1 MDLQEHQLKSLK
13 GLSEPEVADRRL
25 RFGWNELPQAGNK
38 RLFRILVEVVSEPMF
53 MLLLACFGIYL
64 ILGDRTEA
72 FMLLGF
78 VAISIVITIY
88 QENKTERSLE
98 ALRDLS
104 SPRALVIRNGERQRI
119 PGREV
124 VPDDLIFLNE
134 GDRVPADGELLWC
147 LNLRID
153 ESVLTG
159 ESVAVTKKAAT
170 TAAEKPRPGGEQTPF
185 VFSSS
190 LVVAG
195 QGIARVLNTG
205 IHTEVG
211 KIGKALHQVAEEKSP
226 LQRETQRLVKRLT
239 IVGLSL
245 SVVLTISYGLIKG
258 LWLQGLLAGITLAMG
273 LLPEEFPVILTVF
286 LALGAWRISRHRVL
300 TRKAGA
306 IETLGAVTTL
316 CVDKT
321 GTLTEN
327 KMAVRCLAI
336 PAREAEKAVAIANSQ
351 LFDLKERIT
360 LPEEFHEL
368 IEFAVLASKR
378 DPFDPMEKALQ
389 ELIDRK
395 AVDEIHHHPERKL
408 QREYPLAN
416 SLLVLSYAW
425 RLHESDRHIVGAKGA
440 PEAVAEVCRFTKHE
454 KDELVEQVEKLT
466 TQGWRV
472 LGVAKATTS
481 QLPEQ
486 QTQFDFE
493 FLGLIAWEDPIRP
506 SVPPAVKECYEAGI
520 EVKMITGDYAGTARS
535 IATQAGLLERP
546 VILGTDLENLPAED
560 LTRAV
565 HESNVFARMVPEQKL
580 KLVRALQAQGEI
592 VGMTGD
598 GVNDAPSLKAAHV
611 GIAMGGRGTDVAR
624 EAAHLVL
631 LEDDFSHIV
640 AAVRLGRRIYDNLR
654 KAMAYV
660 VAIHV
665 PIAGLSIIPILLGWP
680 MALFPAHILFLE
692 MIVDPACSLVF
703 EQEEAE
709 HGAMKRAPRK
719 SGASLF
725 SRSVVML
732 SVLQGLAV
740 LALTLITYG
749 VALHNG
755 LPADEA
761 RSLTFATLIVA
772 NVALILSNRQ
782 WEKSI
787 FATFRQRNKAAAWII
802 AGAIVLLL
810 CIYSFPWLSRLF
822 QFGPMHLHDF
832 GMAIGLG
839 LLSLL
844 WFEWVKWFTRRR
856 GASYARW

>member
-13 GLSEPEVADRRL
+13 GLSHREVADRRL
-25 RFGWNELPQAGNK
+25 KFGWNELPRAGNR
-38 RLFRILVEVVSEPMF
+38 RLLRILIEVVSEPMF
-53 MLLLACFGIYL
+53 LLLLACFGIYL

-119 PGREV
+119 PGRDV
-124 VPDDLIFLNE
+124 VPGDLIFLNE
-134 GDRVPADGELLWC
+134 GDRVPADAELLWC

-159 ESVAVTKKAAT
+159 ESVAVAKRAASNT
-170 TAAEKPRPGGEQTPF
+170 GSEQPRPGGEHTQF

-195 QGIARVLNTG
+195 QGIARVLSTG

-226 LQRETQRLVKRLT
+226 LQQETQRLVKRLT
-239 IVGLSL
+239 IVGLGL
-245 SVVLTISYGLIKG
+245 SVVLTISYGIIKG

-286 LALGAWRISRHRVL
+286 LALGAWRISKHRVL

-306 IETLGAVTTL
+306 IETLGAITTL

-336 PAREAEKAVAIANSQ
+336 PGKQSQRDEALANSQ
-351 LFDLKERIT
+351 LIDLKNKGP
-360 LPEEFHEL
+360 LPEEFHQL

-378 DPFDPMEKALQ
+378 DPFDPMERALQ

-408 QREYPLAN
+408 QREYPLAH

-425 RLHESDRHIVGAKGA
+425 KLYETDQYVVGAKGA
-440 PEAVAEVCRFTKHE
+440 PEAVAEVCRFSNRE
-454 KDELVEQVEKLT
+454 KEELVKQVEKLT

-472 LGVAKATTS
+472 LGVARANTA

-506 SVPPAVKECYEAGI
+506 SVPVAVKECYEAGI

-535 IATQAGLLERP
+535 IATQAGLLKKS
-546 VILGTDLENLPAED
+546 VVLGTDLENLPEAA
-560 LTRAV
+560 LLHAV
-565 HESNVFARMVPEQKL
+565 RQSNVFARMVPEQKL
-580 KLVRALQAQGEI
+580 KLVRALQSQGE
-592 VGMTGD
+592 VVAMTGD

-640 AAVRLGRRIYDNLR
+640 AAIRLGRRIYDNLR

-680 MALFPAHILFLE
+680 MALLPAHILFLE

-709 HGAMKRAPRK
+709 QGAMKRAPRRR
-719 SGASLF
+719 GASLF

-749 VALHNG
+749 LALHNG
-755 LPADEA
+755 LPANEA

-782 WEKSI
+782 WEESI
-787 FATFRQRNKAAAWII
+787 LATFRHRNKAATWII

-810 CIYSFPWLSRLF
+810 CIYSLPWLSRLF

-832 GMAIGLG
+832 AMAAGLG

-856 GASYARW
+856 SSR